1 MTKENKKEEKIAPKM
16 MTKEIKREE
25 KQAPKKYFNPD
36 NFKKHFIKK
45 TVIY

>member
-1 MTKENKKEEKIAPKM
+1 MTKENKKEEKKAPKM

-25 KQAPKKYFNPD
+25 KQAPKKYFKPD
-36 NFKKHFIKK
+36 NFEKHFIKK